1 MYMNG
6 TQKLSNSVA
15 LLNDFV
21 LILNEA
27 SFFDMCEV
35 TVPVILEGLMTVQLE
50 RS

>member
-1 MYMNG
+1 MNG

-27 SFFDMCEV
+27 SFFDVCE
-35 TVPVILEGLMTVQLE
+35 VPVILEGLMTVQ
-50 RS
+50 